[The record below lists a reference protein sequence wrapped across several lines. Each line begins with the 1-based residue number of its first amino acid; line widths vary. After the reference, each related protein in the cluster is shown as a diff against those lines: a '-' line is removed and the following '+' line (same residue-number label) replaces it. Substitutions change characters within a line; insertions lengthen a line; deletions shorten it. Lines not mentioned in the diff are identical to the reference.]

1 MEAITKTVT
10 LAASPGP
17 APRTLRFTISTGDQD
32 RMGDTIDPS
41 GWNFSEWQADGAP
54 VCYAHDHAAVIGRG
68 LDVRVVGDRV
78 VSTMEAPPAGL
89 SPLADE
95 VYGLAKAGF
104 LRSAS
109 VGFQPDEWHFRDD
122 GGRHF
127 VKQTLREW
135 SIVAVPALAQA
146 KIEASAQAAGLVAKW
161 LGGPR
166 VLRIVPEGFGDPSW
180 RTREASCPAGVDC
193 PNLTQAELCPAG
205 KLCPATGNARTSWRD
220 ERVVRIID
228 DREPVWRV
236 DPAQFTQA
244 WQMAVA
250 DVMRETYNRLK
261 GRVD

>member
-166 VLRIVPEGFGDPSW
+166 VLRLVPEGLGE
-180 RTREASCPAGVDC
+180 RGVTSCPAALLCAND
-193 PNLTQAELCPAG
+193 TQAELCPAG
-205 KLCPATGNARTSWRD
+205 AKCPQSGNARTSWRD
-220 ERVVRIID
+220 ERTVRIID
-228 DREPVWRV
+228 DRAPVWRV
-236 DPAQFTQA
+236 DPAEFAQA
-244 WQMAVA
+244 WQMAVT
-250 DVMRETYNRLK
+250 DVVTATYNRLR